1 MIVRGGVVVEDRL
14 VHLPGDVGLDG
25 TAHAFVGTAV
35 GDHPIEEVGSVFEF
49 HVINQRVDF
58 DDAGQLLVFGRHP
71 LVDFARIDGTRDIG
85 FVIEGRSL
93 LQIGTS
99 VGEGIPSTVLVVLQL
114 RHLDVA
120 AVLTV
125 DLHPFDPVDVIS
137 LDGPVDHFQS
147 VFFARHRL
155 VVLEELHGLIGHY
168 AEDVVSLHADLV
180 RVVVGNHHHVFRV
193 DLAEHANIASE
204 ASQIAPASD
213 VQTVGAFVA
222 TVQVNEALVDTD
234 IAADPLSN
242 VARMAVHKVFTALG
256 MPTIF
261 QHFVG
266 DNRTVFCQRQ
276 IAPFEEAHQ
285 VIDRM
290 LTLVDELGTPGQEVL
305 DRLSRVGPHRM
316 VDQGLDRLH
325 AGNDSLLLG
334 LGLGGRC
341 GDNRHDNLIRADLIG
356 HVHGLPVLGH
366 FFLGHGGAHD
376 RSHGGLSAVFGDG
389 GLVGFGLT
397 AEPALDLVLRH
408 AEELGHAPRLLL
420 ERDIDAEVLKINH
433 GDFATNGD
441 RDDVIEKI
449 TETVIP
455 LLDDQRVA
463 VF

>member
-1 MIVRGGVVVEDRL
+1 M
-14 VHLPGDVGLDG
+14 
-25 TAHAFVGTAV
+25 
-35 GDHPIEEVGSVFEF
+35 
-49 HVINQRVDF
+49 
-58 DDAGQLLVFGRHP
+58 
-71 LVDFARIDGTRDIG
+71 
-85 FVIEGRSL
+85 
-93 LQIGTS
+93 
-99 VGEGIPSTVLVVLQL
+99 GEGILSTVLVMLQL
-114 RHLDVA
+114 RHFDVG

-147 VFFARHRL
+147 VFFASHRL
-155 VVLEELHGLIGHY
+155 VGLEELHSLIGHD

-180 RVVVGNHHHVFRV
+180 RVVMGNHHHVFRV

-204 ASQIAPASD
+204 AAQIAPASD

-256 MPTIF
+256 MPTIS

-276 IAPFEEAHQ
+276 IAPFEEPHQ

-290 LTLVDELGTPGQEVL
+290 LTLVDELGTPGQKVL
-305 DRLSRVGPHRM
+305 YRLSRVGSYRM
-316 VDQGLDRLH
+316 VDQRLDGLN
-325 AGNDSLLLG
+325 AGDDGLLAGVLV
-334 LGLGGRC
+334 LDH
-341 GDNRHDNLIRADLIG
+341 GDDDFILADLIG
-356 HVHGLPVLGH
+356 HIHRLTVLGH
-366 FFLGHGGAHD
+366 FFLSHGGAHD
-376 RSHGGLSAVFGDG
+376 GSHDGLFAVFGDG

-408 AEELGHAPRLLL
+408 AEEPRGTLRLLL
-420 ERDIDAEVLKINH
+420 EGCIDAEVLKINH
-433 GDFATNGD
+433 SDFATNGD
-441 RDDVIEKI
+441 RDDVIEEI

-463 VF
+463 VFQIQDGLFLIGNRTDHANGIGFFHFTSSD